1 MLACLRTCWYGD
13 ASKVASVSTI
23 TIIITYPFLGSILG
37 LVSNVTIAFIYK
49 HFNVPTIFVN
59 IAVYL
64 LVATW

>member
-1 MLACLRTCWYGD
+1 M
-13 ASKVASVSTI
+13 ASVSTI
-23 TIIITYPFLGSILG
+23 TIIITYPFWGSILG